1 VQFNK
6 NVQFHINTITFGWL
20 DETDFK
26 CDHVFLVDLQV
37 AVQCGTES
45 GDKKLWGAEDAGP
58 EHENASK
65 QEDLSAL
72 ECKEIVSGR
81 CRKYM

>member
-1 VQFNK
+1 M
-6 NVQFHINTITFGWL
+6 
-20 DETDFK
+20 
-26 CDHVFLVDLQV
+26 
-37 AVQCGTES
+37 QCGTES
-45 GDKKLWGAEDAGP
+45 GDKKLWGAEDDA